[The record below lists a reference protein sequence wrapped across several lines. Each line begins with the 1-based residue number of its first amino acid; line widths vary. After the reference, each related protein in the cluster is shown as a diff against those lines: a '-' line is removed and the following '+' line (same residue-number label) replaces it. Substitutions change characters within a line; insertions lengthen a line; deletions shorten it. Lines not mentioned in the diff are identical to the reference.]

1 MLRKLLIIIAILVVV
16 GVGVFVVMR
25 NEATAPSPTDVPIVS
40 ATPEPNITIESPR
53 PNERVSNPIVVKG
66 KARVFENTFAYV
78 LRDRKGNKLYENY
91 AMSDA
96 PDAGVFG
103 SYTVKI
109 PVPSSAPA
117 EFVVEVFEYSAKDG
131 EVINLVQVPV
141 RLAFQEKS
149 SVKVHFSNSK
159 FDPEYSCEKTFPVTR
174 TIYKTQ
180 EPAFMALSELLL
192 GVTEQEK
199 NAGYFTNINRG
210 VRINSIKITN
220 GTAYVDFDQTL
231 EAEVGGSCRVSAIR
245 WQIANTLKEFPTVK
259 NVVIS
264 INGRTEDILQ
274 P

>member
-131 EVINLVQVPV
+131 EV
-141 RLAFQEKS
+141 
-149 SVKVHFSNSK
+149 
-159 FDPEYSCEKTFPVTR
+159 
-174 TIYKTQ
+174 
-180 EPAFMALSELLL
+180 
-192 GVTEQEK
+192 
-199 NAGYFTNINRG
+199 
-210 VRINSIKITN
+210 
-220 GTAYVDFDQTL
+220 
-231 EAEVGGSCRVSAIR
+231 
-245 WQIANTLKEFPTVK
+245 
-259 NVVIS
+259 
-264 INGRTEDILQ
+264 
-274 P
+274 